1 MHKKQ
6 YQTQQDKRAPQKHI
20 GFQAVSQ
27 EIVIKYGDPKRC
39 AEGIG
44 RKMTAGK
51 MFWGLCQKRQ
61 RKDAG
66 KDR

>member
-1 MHKKQ
+1 MHKQQ

-51 MFWGLCQKRQ
+51 MF
-61 RKDAG
+61 
-66 KDR
+66 